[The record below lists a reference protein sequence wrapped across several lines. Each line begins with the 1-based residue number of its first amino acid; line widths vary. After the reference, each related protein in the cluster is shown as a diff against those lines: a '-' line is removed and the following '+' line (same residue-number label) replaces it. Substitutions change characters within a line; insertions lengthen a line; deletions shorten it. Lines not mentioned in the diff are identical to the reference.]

1 MASKP
6 PNEFQ
11 EENPSWSANSAPV
24 TSGEDWRWIDR
35 LVLVE
40 LDGLYPKSTC
50 CVGISRL
57 LERELVSPQSV
68 FKPYVNLIKWIP
80 PS

>member
-11 EENPSWSANSAPV
+11 GENPSWSANSAPV

-50 CVGISRL
+50 CGRNIKVARKGA
-57 LERELVSPQSV
+57 SV
-68 FKPYVNLIKWIP
+68 PTVCL
-80 PS
+80 